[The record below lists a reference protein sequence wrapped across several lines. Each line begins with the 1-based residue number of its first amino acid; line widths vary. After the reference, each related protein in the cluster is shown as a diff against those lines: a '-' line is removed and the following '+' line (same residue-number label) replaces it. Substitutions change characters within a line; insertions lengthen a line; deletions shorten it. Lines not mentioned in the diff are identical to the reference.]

1 MMGAC
6 TQPANLM
13 IIMEYMHNGSVDG
26 LIHGKK
32 KNFLS
37 LDQRIHMARDC
48 CLGMVRFFASPILLR
63 QLRIDSTLF
72 LLHRTGCTK

>member
-6 TQPANLM
+6 TQPENLM

-37 LDQRIHMARDC
+37 LEQRVHMARDC
-48 CLGMVRFFASPILLR
+48 ALGMVPLFSFSITTLASR
-63 QLRIDSTLF
+63 
-72 LLHRTGCTK
+72 